1 MAICSP
7 FAAHAQYGLPIHYT
21 QDNGLSSESIYSCII
36 DKSRFVWF
44 ASETGAFRFNGHEFE
59 HFKAIE
65 SAANSFLYFK
75 VDSKNRLWVNTIG
88 DDINYFENGSWHA
101 SEYNKII
108 KSKAKSNLGSIL
120 IGTIESIVIFKY
132 EKSILLAYDE
142 DSKIKYKYFE
152 NILDTANAEIMF
164 YMIQDNRLKF
174 ITSIGNAEIDL
185 NFIKQRQKNTPD
197 IGYYFKNTQKKQAL
211 FYKKEHLYHVSLLP
225 DRPVDGELYFHE
237 STLYLAGPKGLFR
250 YNRIN
255 DTLFKQ
261 EQEPL
266 SNIPCVS
273 MAIDEN
279 KNLWV
284 CTQLDGVYFYPY
296 LLGTSNVDSSLK
308 GDFFLKALPSKNSYK
323 VLTRYGKVVNC
334 KNNKFSV
341 EQNFNTLSYDFQIFK
356 GDEYYLTSN
365 TLFKNDKRFFK
376 NHNSWFKSLLIDPD
390 SEEML
395 IGTGSG
401 LLKIW
406 PKAENL
412 DSTVLANRIYGMA
425 WHQNNI
431 LLGTDNGAFL
441 FKNKKREPF
450 YLGPYST
457 LKNILSI
464 IQSSDSILFFLSRN
478 FGVLIKDK
486 DEYLLLKENIDLLGA
501 PNCLFSPRPGIIL
514 IGSRNGLNVV
524 HYKQHPLTIQHIKS
538 FTNKSGLIDNKIN
551 NIAFD
556 KNDTQ
561 LLITYNNAIQTF
573 SLNSILSKK
582 QNTKLY
588 FKYINSENHTYNFF
602 ENLKFKH
609 FENNI
614 EIGFDVID
622 YALENRKG
630 FSYRLIG
637 VSSKWNLVNGNSIKF
652 SDLNPGNY
660 VFELKLQ
667 NQYNT
672 DNDVI
677 SIKFEVVPAYWQT
690 LWFRIIAML
699 VIASIILWIFTVR
712 HRKII
717 NRERDKNNL
726 EKEHALLE
734 LEAIKA
740 QVNPHFIYNCLNSIK
755 LSIVKD
761 DNKGAEKQ
769 LSTFSKLVRETLDY
783 SKTDFISLTKE
794 IIYLDKY
801 LQMEK
806 LRFKEKLEYQIIS
819 NISDKESTLIP
830 CLLIQPFVENAVKHG
845 LSKNGSDTS
854 TIKIQFELKDN
865 KIECKVEDS
874 GCGIDTRI
882 LNKKNLPSGLGLS
895 KKRAK
900 IYNSIYNMDI
910 QIKIINKNTLDQNES
925 GTLATII
932 LPYNTK
938 QPNESIYR

>member
-1 MAICSP
+1 M
-7 FAAHAQYGLPIHYT
+7 
-21 QDNGLSSESIYSCII
+21 I

-88 DDINYFENGSWHA
+88 DDINYFENGSWHT

-120 IGTIESIVIFKY
+120 IGAVESIVIFKY

-142 DSKIKYKYFE
+142 DSKIKYKYFK
-152 NILDTANAEIMF
+152 NLLDTADAHILF
-164 YMIQDNRLKF
+164 YFIQENKLKF
-174 ITSIGNAEIDL
+174 ITNRGNTEINLD
-185 NFIKQRQKNTPD
+185 FIKLKQKNTPD
-197 IGYYFKNTQKKQAL
+197 IGYYFKNSKNKQAL
-211 FYKKEHLYHVSLLP
+211 FYKKGQLHHVSLQP
-225 DRPVDGELYFHE
+225 DRPVDGELFFYE
-237 STLYLAGPKGLFR
+237 STLYLTGPKGLFR
-250 YNRIN
+250 YNKIN

-266 SNIPCVS
+266 FNIPCVS

-296 LLGTSNVDSSLK
+296 LLGKSHVDISLK
-308 GDFFLKALPSKNSYK
+308 GDFFLKTLPLKNRYK
-323 VLTRYGKVVNC
+323 VLTRHGKVINFQ
-334 KNNKFSV
+334 NNNFSE
-341 EQNFNTLSYDFQIFK
+341 EQNFNALSYDFQIFK
-356 GDEYYLTSN
+356 GNEYYLTTNS
-365 TLFKNDKRFFK
+365 LFKNNKRFF
-376 NHNSWFKSLLIDPD
+376 NNQNSWYKSLLINPNT
-390 SEEML
+390 EEMFV
-395 IGTGSG
+395 GAGDG

-406 PKAENL
+406 PTVEHL
-412 DSTVLANRIYGMA
+412 DSTILANRIYGMA
-425 WHQNNI
+425 WHQNNL

-441 FKNKKREPF
+441 FKNNKREPF

-464 IQSSDSILFFLSRN
+464 IQSRDSILFFLSRN

-486 DEYLLLKENIDLLGA
+486 NEYLLLKENIDLLGA
-501 PNCLFSPRPGIIL
+501 PTCLFSPRPGIIL

-538 FTNKSGLIDNKIN
+538 FTNKNGLIDNKIN
-551 NIAFD
+551 NITFD

-573 SLNSILSKK
+573 SLNSILSKN

-588 FKYINSENHTYNFF
+588 FKYINSENHTYSFF
-602 ENLKFKH
+602 KNIKFNH

-637 VSSKWNLVNGNSIKF
+637 ISSKWNLVNGNSIKF
-652 SDLNPGNY
+652 SDLNPGDY
-660 VFELKLQ
+660 IFELKLQ
-667 NQYNT
+667 NQYNS
-672 DNDVI
+672 NNEVI
-677 SIKFEVVPAYWQT
+677 SLKFKVVPAYWQT
-690 LWFRIIAML
+690 LWFRIVAML
-699 VIASIILWIFTVR
+699 VIASIILWIFTIR

-717 NRERDKNNL
+717 NRERDKNKL

-783 SKTDFISLTKE
+783 SKTDFISLNKE

-819 NISDKESTLIP
+819 NISDKESALIP

-865 KIECKVEDS
+865 KVECKVEDS

-895 KKRAK
+895 KKRAQ

-910 QIKIINKNTLDQNES
+910 QIKIINKNTLNQNEN

-932 LPYNTK
+932 LPYKTK
-938 QPNESIYR
+938 QPNESIYH